1 MNVEVGCSFCLSF
14 PFLLYSHTEFSIW
27 RLSEIIVKI
36 ITTAIIITSAT
47 AMIYWYLLTVHT
59 FLVGFKIQNLIP
71 LSQQF
76 CHILKVIIPN
86 FMIKQ
91 LRLRV
96 QDHSVIKADP
106 VF

>member
-1 MNVEVGCSFCLSF
+1 MNVGVGCSFCLSF
-14 PFLLYSHTEFSIW
+14 PFLLNSHTEFSIW
-27 RLSEIIVKI
+27 RLSEIIIIKI
-36 ITTAIIITSAT
+36 ITAIIITSAT
-47 AMIYWYLLTVHT
+47 AMIYWCLLAGHT

-76 CHILKVIIPN
+76 CHILKVVIPK
-86 FMIKQ
+86 FVIKQ